1 MKMTIRE
8 LYNSTLL
15 NIYNNA
21 IESIKVVNED
31 EFKKELV
38 VNYIKSMN
46 IILLN
51 ALKDD
56 DVTISDFNYL
66 VLQFTDLSDELLKYV
81 NGEIIF
87 NWM

>member
-1 MKMTIRE
+1 MEMTIRE
-8 LYNSTLL
+8 AYNSTLL

-21 IESIKVVNED
+21 LVSIKFVDVD
-31 EFKKELV
+31 EFKKGLV

-56 DVTISDFNYL
+56 DVIVSDFNYL
-66 VLQFTDLSDELLKYV
+66 VLQFTDLSDELFKYV
-81 NGEIIF
+81 NDEIIF
-87 NWM
+87 I

>member
-1 MKMTIRE
+1 MEMTIRE

-56 DVTISDFNYL
+56 DVTISDFYYL

-87 NWM
+87 NWR

>member
-1 MKMTIRE
+1 MTLKE
-8 LYNSTLL
+8 KYDSVLL

-21 IESIKVVNED
+21 IDSIKFVYGD
-31 EFKKELV
+31 EFKKELL

-51 ALKDD
+51 ALKDE
-56 DVTISDFNYL
+56 DVTVSDFNYL
-66 VLQFTDLSDELLKYV
+66 ISQFTDLSDELLKYV

-87 NWM
+87 S